1 MGSHQLLKT
10 GRNNQGK
17 EAIGKEKKKCPPHS
31 PPVWASA
38 PPTALRPPSVTMPP
52 ASPSVAPTKLP
63 PRTRP
68 TSAFGRLWN
77 SPVGPKTV
85 HFWAPIMKWGLVLAG
100 AADFARPADQLSLS
114 QNTALMA
121 TGLIW
126 TRWCF
131 VIKPRNLFLASVN
144 FLLFCVGATQ
154 STRVLRYQAS
164 LEHNSVE
171 EELKQAG
178 KEEERDLKNVLQN
191 PESVV
196 KSVTNPK

>member
-1 MGSHQLLKT
+1 MSARFGIRAFRAQMPKV
-10 GRNNQGK
+10 NNNMRFAQRRTYQSAA
-17 EAIGKEKKKCPPHS
+17 ENPNNIE
-31 PPVWASA
+31 A
-38 PPTALRPPSVTMPP
+38 PPAG
-52 ASPSVAPTKLP
+52 KL
-63 PRTRP
+63 
-68 TSAFGRLWN
+68 AQLWN

-114 QNTALMA
+114 QNAALTA

-131 VIKPRNLFLASVN
+131 IIKPRNLFLASVN

-154 STRVLRYQAS
+154 TTRVLMYNAS
-164 LEHNSVE
+164 QKNESPIEAAKQEVSKDVGAVE
-171 EELKQAG
+171 KIVETPKAA
-178 KEEERDLKNVLQN
+178 
-191 PESVV
+191 V